1 MNRIPPSPSDPQGWW
16 VPNHDVY
23 VGDDGHLVVEVE
35 LAAMNRE
42 DLELTI
48 KANRL
53 IIRGERPDER
63 RRKQSEYLV
72 HEINHGPFQS
82 VVEIPPGYDLAR
94 ARAAYK
100 NGLLRIEVPLKTDG
114 ARS

>member
-53 IIRGERPDER
+53 IIRGERPDGG
-63 RRKQSEYLV
+63 RRKRCKYLV
-72 HEINHGPFQS
+72 QELNYGPFES
-82 VVEIPPGYDLAR
+82 VFEIPPEYDLAR
-94 ARAAYK
+94 AETTCQI
-100 NGLLRIEVPLKTDG
+100 GVLRIVLPLK
-114 ARS
+114 